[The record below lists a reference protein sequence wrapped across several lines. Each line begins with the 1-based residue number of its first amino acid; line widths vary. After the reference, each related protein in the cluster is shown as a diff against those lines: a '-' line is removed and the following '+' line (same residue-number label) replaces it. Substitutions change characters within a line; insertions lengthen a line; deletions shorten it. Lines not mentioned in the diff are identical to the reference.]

1 LREDCGDSGWEGG
14 WKKPEGCRGSSRLF
28 ADGIPPEERNRIA
41 ANVFCA
47 PFEKL
52 VSTDARIVL
61 RLLFQNPSQN
71 PFVFTVILSVARR

>member
-1 LREDCGDSGWEGG
+1 LREDCGDSGWEAG
-14 WKKPEGCRGSSRLF
+14 WKKLKGCRGSSKILP
-28 ADGIPPEERNRIA
+28 DGGPPEERNRFA

-52 VSTDARIVL
+52 VSDDASIAL

-71 PFVFTVILSVARR
+71 PFVFTAILSVARR